1 MPLSLGER
9 AIVAIATGGYVGYL
23 PRAPGTAGSV
33 LGLVLAWLLSTVEIY
48 LQIVLIAGLFA
59 LGVVISSWAERWFGV
74 KDHSAIVID
83 EIVGMVVALFL
94 LPFQGFYVLAAFVV
108 FRVLD
113 ILKPMAALERL
124 PGGWGIM
131 CDDVA
136 AAFLANVLLQGIRFL
151 LT

>member
-1 MPLSLGER
+1 
-9 AIVAIATGGYVGYL
+9 
-23 PRAPGTAGSV
+23 
-33 LGLVLAWLLSTVEIY
+33 
-48 LQIVLIAGLFA
+48 
-59 LGVVISSWAERWFGV
+59 
-74 KDHSAIVID
+74 
-83 EIVGMVVALFL
+83 VALFL

-136 AAFLANVLLQGIRFL
+136 AAFLANVLLQGIRFF

>member
-1 MPLSLGER
+1 MSLSLGER

-33 LGLVLAWLLSTVEIY
+33 LGLVLAWILSTVEIY

-59 LGVVISSWAERWFGV
+59 LGVVTSSWAEHWFGV

-94 LPFQGFYVLAAFVV
+94 LPFQGFYVLAAFVA

-136 AAFLANVLLQGIRFL
+136 AAFLANVLLQGIRVFL
-151 LT
+151 I

>member
-9 AIVAIATGGYVGYL
+9 TAVAIATGGYVGYL
-23 PRAPGTAGSV
+23 PIAPGTAGSV
-33 LGLVLAWLLSTVEIY
+33 LGLVLAWLLSTVNVY
-48 LQIVLIAGLFA
+48 VQIVLIAGLFV
-59 LGVVISSWAERWFGV
+59 LGVLTSSRAEGWFGV

-83 EIVGMVVALFL
+83 EIVGMVLALFL
-94 LPFQGFYVLAAFVV
+94 LPFQSIYVVAAFIA

-131 CDDVA
+131 CDDVV
-136 AAFLANVLLQGIRFL
+136 AAFLANALLQGIRLFL
-151 LT
+151 I

>member
-136 AAFLANVLLQGIRFL
+136 AAFLANVLLQGIRFF